1 MILGAKSRGIGA
13 VQCWPPRGWGSIPRS
28 RSSTI
33 PRPMRA
39 SQTSGG
45 WGQTKCPWGCSTPS
59 SSSIASTSG
68 AWTSS
73 RRRSDSC
80 STAVTQRPR
89 ELCML
94 MLQQVS
100 CVRWL
105 QMLQNTVSGIT
116 VIPHWGSFTHSTYYS
131 FKILSSIHP
140 LSVQSPYTYSLNS
153 IYSPVCPSIW
163 NKIVFFHPWY
173 YI

>member
-45 WGQTKCPWGCSTPS
+45 WGQTKCPWGCSTQS

-80 STAVTQRPR
+80 SAAVTQWPPWALHADAAASLLRPVTADAAEYSQWHHCHPTLR
-89 ELCML
+89 KLHSL
-94 MLQQVS
+94 HILFI
-100 CVRWL
+100 
-105 QMLQNTVSGIT
+105 QNIIFNPSTVSAIT
-116 VIPHWGSFTHSTYYS
+116 IYIQ
-131 FKILSSIHP
+131 FKQYLFSRLP
-140 LSVQSPYTYSLNS
+140 KYL
-153 IYSPVCPSIW
+153 
-163 NKIVFFHPWY
+163 K
-173 YI
+173 